1 MYSPKIRDDLIPKL
15 WHLAKTR
22 KVPMT
27 QLVNEFIEEALAAED
42 TSETREDRETYPV
55 AKGGER

>member
-1 MYSPKIRDDLIPKL
+1 MYSPRIRDDLIPKL

-27 QLVNEFIEEALAAED
+27 QLVNEFLEEALATED
-42 TSETREDRETYPV
+42 ASETKEDCEQYPV
-55 AKGGER
+55 EKGGET